1 METPRTPDS
10 PPDANETRSEA
21 PISRRTR
28 LRSILIGPPRDLR
41 DRSVYEHI
49 SLIAFLAWVGLGAD
63 GLSSSS
69 YGPEEAFKALGEHTY
84 LAVGLAL
91 LTAITVFVISAAYN
105 GIIELFPHGGGGYF
119 VATKLLG
126 KRVGAV
132 SGSALVVDYVLTITI
147 SIAAAGDALFS
158 LFPYEYQVWKLPV
171 EIFLIIVLLLL
182 NLRGVRESVL
192 TLTPIFL
199 LFIVTHIILIVGA
212 IFMHASDMPGTAREV
227 QTGFSNGLATLGA
240 GGLALLFIHAYS
252 LGGGTYTGI
261 EAVSNGLAIMR
272 EPRAQTGKR
281 TMLYMSIS
289 LALTAAGLILCY
301 LLWDITHV
309 EGKTMNAVLSTAFAG
324 NSTVGQGFTI
334 ITLVSE
340 GALLVVAAQ
349 AGFVGGPRVLAN
361 MAVDSWMPHRFAA
374 LSDRLVTGNGVILMC
389 IASMAALLYTR
400 GDVSHIVVMYSINVF
415 VTFSLSML
423 GMLLYTL
430 RTKKASRR
438 TKRRVLLFSFGLL
451 LCATILVITTLEK
464 FGEGGW
470 VTLLVTGAVV
480 VLCFGIRRHYESVSR
495 KVAKLYESL
504 IEVPRAPDAPDAP
517 GEPKRSDYVAAV
529 LVGDYGGV
537 GLHTCLSVFSKFPG
551 HFKGVTFVSVGVV
564 DSKEFKGEGT
574 VDALRAHLEDNL
586 QRYVEFARKQGIPAT
601 YRYSID
607 TEAVEGAE
615 RLCLEVAREFPQIM
629 FFAGKVIF
637 GKEQWYHPMLHN
649 ETAYAIQR
657 RLQWAGQMVVVVPI
671 RVM

>member
-1 METPRTPDS
+1 METPRTPEL
-10 PPDANETRSEA
+10 PPDDDVRSET

-84 LAVGLAL
+84 LAIGLAL
-91 LTAITVFVISAAYN
+91 MTAITVFVISSAYN
-105 GIIELFPHGGGGYF
+105 RIIEIFPHGGGGYF

-132 SGSALVVDYVLTITI
+132 SGSALVIDYVLTITI

-158 LFPYEYQVWKLPV
+158 LAPIEYQAWKLPA
-171 EIFLIIVLLLL
+171 EILLIVVLLLL

-192 TLTPIFL
+192 ALTPIFL
-199 LFIVTHIILIVGA
+199 LFLVTHLILIVGA
-212 IFMHASDMPGTAREV
+212 SFLHASVASETAREV
-227 QTGFSNGLATLGA
+227 QTGFQNGLVTLGA

-289 LALTAAGLILCY
+289 LAFTAAGLILCY
-301 LLWDITHV
+301 LLWDIRHV
-309 EGKTMNAVLSTAFAG
+309 EGKTMNAVLAGAFAG
-324 NSTVGQGFTI
+324 DSVLGKGFVI
-334 ITLVSE
+334 ATLVSE

-423 GMLLYTL
+423 GMLLYTM
-430 RTKKASRR
+430 RKKRSRR
-438 TKRRVLLFSFGLL
+438 TTRRLLLFSFGLL
-451 LCATILVITTLEK
+451 LCGTILLITVFEK
-464 FGEGGW
+464 FSQGGW
-470 VTLLVTGAVV
+470 VTLLVTGLVV
-480 VLCFGIRRHYESVSR
+480 ALCFGIRRHYESVSR
-495 KVAKLYESL
+495 SVAKLYESL
-504 IEVPRAPDAPDAP
+504 IEVPRAPDAPD
-517 GEPKRSDYVAAV
+517 EPVEPQPTDSVAGI

-551 HFKGVTFVSVGVV
+551 HFKGVVFVSVGVV
-564 DSKEFKGEGT
+564 DSKEFKGAGT
-574 VDALRAHLEDNL
+574 VDALRDHIEGDLK
-586 QRYVEFARKQGIPAT
+586 RYVAFARKQGIPAT

-615 RLCLEVAREFPQIM
+615 TLCLEVAREFPHIM

-637 GKEQWYHPMLHN
+637 GKEQWFHPLLHN